1 MKDLQR
7 FLRNAGIRHFSAKEV
22 LTLARAG
29 ILAPVPPEKI
39 WGNIISAL
47 YVAMQIR
54 EKMGCPLL
62 VGNGYRPAKLNRQVG
77 GSKRSQHVTFRALDL
92 DLPKRYQS
100 RARQERFYKIA
111 AEIYLNQGK
120 GLKMGLGIYRP
131 NKGTR
136 IHIDCGWIRRCW
148 GGPNKQWIKDLLAEN
163 R

>member
-1 MKDLQR
+1 MKELQK
-7 FLRNAGIRHFSAKEV
+7 FLICHGIRHFSAKEV

-29 ILAPVPPEKI
+29 IVAPVPPEEL
-39 WGNIISAL
+39 WENILSAL
-47 YVAMQIR
+47 TVAMVIR
-54 EKMGCPLL
+54 KKMGCPLL
-62 VGNGYRPAKLNRQVG
+62 VGNGYRPAKLNRAVG

-92 DLPKRYQS
+92 DLPSRYQS

-111 AEIYLNQGK
+111 AEIYLDHGRE
-120 GLKMGLGIYRP
+120 LKMGLGIYRP

-148 GGPNKQWIKDLLAEN
+148 GGPNKRWIRDLLAEN